1 MQWHS
6 RLWLLVLAVILS
18 SVGTPALAQQ
28 QVACGGGPNR
38 AVDACALGMPDAHGV
53 TLRAALD
60 DFGQTR
66 SYQFEVG
73 PDVRT
78 GYIYVGDLWYELS
91 ATLVRQ
97 APAPNAPADSRPVA
111 EVRVGERR
119 TIQFVRPALI
129 VERLEPGTYT
139 LTVRAAN
146 PDTFTPQRG
155 FTVRVAL
162 GPPACALQQDPAA
175 LYQLSLSYEPQTP
188 TAFSLLSLTAFVTPP
203 YSDLFDFD
211 WQVDGQPVAGRQRET
226 LQLAVGDLAAA
237 PNDEHSVRV
246 TARGVRT
253 YPDPD
258 PVGRHVPPTLSVEC
272 KFRAAGDGA

>member
-1 MQWHS
+1 M
-6 RLWLLVLAVILS
+6 
-18 SVGTPALAQQ
+18 
-28 QVACGGGPNR
+28 
-38 AVDACALGMPDAHGV
+38 
-53 TLRAALD
+53 
-60 DFGQTR
+60 
-66 SYQFEVG
+66 
-73 PDVRT
+73 
-78 GYIYVGDLWYELS
+78 
-91 ATLVRQ
+91 
-97 APAPNAPADSRPVA
+97 
-111 EVRVGERR
+111 
-119 TIQFVRPALI
+119 
-129 VERLEPGTYT
+129 
-139 LTVRAAN
+139 RAAN

-162 GPPACALQQDPAA
+162 GPPACAFQQDSTA
-175 LYQLSLSYEPQTP
+175 LYQLSLSYEPQAP
-188 TAFSLLSLTAFVTPP
+188 TEFSLLSLTAFVTPP

-272 KFRAAGDGA
+272 KFRAAGDST